1 MELSLP
7 RPPALPRNTSCTKI
21 FLQIREKGLLRQ
33 LNPLKATHKDRSK
46 YCRFHW
52 DYVHDTED
60 CHDLQNQINELIRR
74 GHLRRYLKEL
84 GEATPSPRGP
94 FERQID
100 VITGGPT
107 TGGSN
112 SIARKAYAHSI
123 VEKRPRPK
131 FEPSHHD
138 NALVISIRIANA
150 WVKTIMVDT
159 GSSANVLYLNTFKKL
174 SLSNEDLTP
183 MNLALAGFTR
193 DSISPLETTVLLVT
207 IGEEPKAKMTMTT
220 FTVVDLPSAYNVI
233 LDHLALNK
241 LKAVVS
247 TYHQA
252 IKFSTLVGVK
262 ESRRDPV
269 ESTLQLLLSRR
280 GHAPIK
286 SQIPVK
292 EPRPQCTSSPLTNSP
307 RCP

>member
-46 YCRFHW
+46 YCRFHR

-84 GEATPSPRGP
+84 GEATPSPKGP

-100 VITGGPT
+100 VTTGGPT

-112 SIARKAYAHSI
+112 SIARKAYAHST

-131 FEPSHHD
+131 FEPEITFGTEEVEHSHHD

-150 WVKTIMVDT
+150 WVKTVMIDT

-193 DSISPLETTVLLVT
+193 DSISLLETTVLLVT

-233 LDHLALNK
+233 LDHPALNK

-252 IKFSTLVGVK
+252 IKFSTLVGVE
-262 ESRRDPV
+262 ESRRDPG
-269 ESTLQLLLSRR
+269 ESTL
-280 GHAPIK
+280 
-286 SQIPVK
+286 
-292 EPRPQCTSSPLTNSP
+292 
-307 RCP
+307 